1 MKKKA
6 PSKSSLIYGIH
17 PVLETVRAG
26 KRRVG
31 AIFLARST
39 PSTIDFVAQIE
50 NSGIPITCVST
61 GEIYSLAGS
70 PHHQGIVARVGPF
83 PYVELDDFLD
93 SEAIHGPLLI
103 LDQVQDP
110 ANFGNIIR
118 SAECLGVPA
127 VIVPRDRSVGITAA
141 VEKAAAGASAHI
153 SIIRVTNLVRVIDE
167 LKAANF
173 WIYGTHQK
181 GRRSLYSFVFSGKI
195 AVVLG
200 SEGKGMRR
208 LVREKCD
215 DIISIPIIGK
225 TESLNVSQT
234 ASIILAEILRQRMQR
249 KDTFQFDQTVLKE

>member
-26 KRRVG
+26 KRRVE

-39 PSTIDFVAQIE
+39 PSTIDFVAKIE
-50 NSGIPITCVST
+50 NLGIPITRAST
-61 GEIYSLAGS
+61 SEIFSLAGS
-70 PHHQGIVARVGPF
+70 SHHQGIVARVGPF
-83 PYVELDDFLD
+83 PYVGLDEFLSG

-127 VIVPRDRSVGITAA
+127 VIVARDRSVGITAA

-153 SIIRVTNLVRVIDE
+153 SIIRVINLVRVIDE

-173 WIYGTHQK
+173 WIYGTHQES
-181 GRRSLYSFVFSGKI
+181 RRSLYSFVFSGKI

-215 DIISIPIIGK
+215 DIISIPVIGQ

-234 ASIILAEILRQRMQR
+234 ASIILAEILRQRMER
-249 KDTFQFDQTVLKE
+249 KETFQFD

>member
-1 MKKKA
+1 LKNKKA
-6 PSKSSLIYGIH
+6 PSQSSLIYGIH

-26 KRRVG
+26 KRRVE
-31 AIFLARST
+31 AIFLARSAPT
-39 PSTIDFVAQIE
+39 TTDLVAQVE
-50 NSGIPITCVST
+50 NSGIPITRAST
-61 GEIYSLAGS
+61 NEIFSLSGS
-70 PHHQGIVARVGPF
+70 SHHQGIVARVGPF
-83 PYVELDDFLD
+83 PYVDLDDFLSS

-103 LDQVQDP
+103 LDQIQDP
-110 ANFGNIIR
+110 ANLGNIIR

-127 VIVPRDRSVGITAA
+127 VIVPKDRSVGITPA
-141 VEKAAAGASAHI
+141 VEKAASGASAHI
-153 SIIRVTNLVRVIDE
+153 PIIRVVNLVRVIDE

-173 WIYGTHQK
+173 WIYGTHQQ

-215 DIISIPIIGK
+215 DVISIPIVGQ

-234 ASIILAEILRQRMQR
+234 ASIILSEILRQRMER
-249 KDTFQFDQTVLKE
+249 KETSI